1 MIVGAPL
8 MAAVSIGWPRRRALL
23 TCLSVFFL
31 SHVVIALCRDF
42 WLLLAMRGVAA
53 VANAGFLAVGL
64 SATAATV
71 ESRLRGRATSVLL
84 SGVTVSCVIGV
95 PAGAVLGEI
104 WGWRSAF
111 WAVSIISVPAMIAT
125 VRSIPAVAGKAG
137 ERPSALREARALK
150 RSDVILILLLAATVN
165 AATTFTYVSP
175 LVVNVTRVSQGW
187 VPAVL
192 ALFGAGSFVG
202 SNIGGRLGDA
212 RPRQVIGFGA
222 VALFLEWVALSFA
235 AADTVATLVLLFLLG
250 VLWFAVGSTLV
261 AGPWKRPGRRRRSA
275 VDFPR
280 PRSMLA
286 RRSPTGRRPRYR
298 PGSRLPVPGVGECP
312 ADGGGVPGHGC
323 VSDARRDAGRPGQPP
338 GRLTSGPGVQSG
350 PRTGPGN
357 ASL

>member
-1 MIVGAPL
+1 MLSGLTPDIAQDMGVSISLAGALTSVFAIGMIVGAPL

-84 SGVTVSCVIGV
+84 SGVTLSCVMVV

-111 WAVSIISVPAMIAT
+111 WVVSIISVPAMIAT

-150 RSDVILILLLAATVN
+150 RPDVILILLLAATVN
-165 AATTFTYVSP
+165 AATFCTFTYVSP

-187 VPAVL
+187 VPAGL

-202 SNIGGRLGDA
+202 SNIGGRLGALVPA
-212 RPRQVIGFGA
+212 R
-222 VALFLEWVALSFA
+222 
-235 AADTVATLVLLFLLG
+235 
-250 VLWFAVGSTLV
+250 
-261 AGPWKRPGRRRRSA
+261 
-275 VDFPR
+275 
-280 PRSMLA
+280 
-286 RRSPTGRRPRYR
+286 
-298 PGSRLPVPGVGECP
+298 
-312 ADGGGVPGHGC
+312 
-323 VSDARRDAGRPGQPP
+323 
-338 GRLTSGPGVQSG
+338 
-350 PRTGPGN
+350 
-357 ASL
+357 